1 MSDGQHLSLQYEPE
15 LFPGLIYIQD
25 EQPKIVLKEDCISP
39 DVVLWRRNENDY
51 SKRFTTTETWQQ
63 IRARHP
69 TVPWSKVI
77 WFPLGV
83 PWFAFITWIAI
94 RNRLSTGDRMHA
106 WGQVKGCL
114 FCGEPNETRDHLFF
128 ASPYTYTLW
137 LEAVGTLLGRSPDPD
152 WEETLAHLATH
163 GFERLTYLLL
173 RLVFQTTFYIIWRER
188 ETIEGIIKDL
198 VKSGSWLNSLGRQ

>member
-1 MSDGQHLSLQYEPE
+1 M
-15 LFPGLIYIQD
+15 
-25 EQPKIVLKEDCISP
+25 
-39 DVVLWRRNENDY
+39 
-51 SKRFTTTETWQQ
+51 
-63 IRARHP
+63 
-69 TVPWSKVI
+69 I

>member
-1 MSDGQHLSLQYEPE
+1 MTIARGSL
-15 LFPGLIYIQD
+15 LLRLG
-25 EQPKIVLKEDCISP
+25 
-39 DVVLWRRNENDY
+39 N
-51 SKRFTTTETWQQ
+51 RFVHD
-63 IRARHP
+63 IRLYHGA
-69 TVPWSKVI
+69 
-77 WFPLGV
+77 
-83 PWFAFITWIAI
+83 
-94 RNRLSTGDRMHA
+94 RLSTGDRMHA

-114 FCGEPNETRDHLFF
+114 FCGEPNETTDHLFF